1 MLQVN
6 PYTVV
11 TRSRRVTDVGR
22 DVMAQ
27 HTGADWFTISDA
39 SEGFA
44 FSHARTIWDA
54 SAGQHQQRLRGADAD
69 IERIIL

>member
-1 MLQVN
+1 MFQVD
-6 PYTVV
+6 PDTVI
-11 TRSRRVTDVGR
+11 TRSRRMADVGR

-27 HTGADWFTISDA
+27 HTGADGFTISDA
-39 SEGFA
+39 GEGFA